1 MSGHS
6 KWSTIKRKKGAE
18 DAKRGKIFTR
28 IARDIA
34 QAARE
39 GGGDE
44 SSNPRLRIHLL
55 KARAANMPK
64 DNVERAIM
72 RGLGKLEGADYEE
85 ISYEGIGIDG
95 VAIVI
100 DVLTDNK
107 NRTLQQLKNMF
118 NKAGASLGS
127 AGSVLWQFD
136 RKGFIQLV
144 GDNLDFDEVFMVAA
158 EAGADDVVN
167 EDGDVVVYT
176 PREKLAAVEEALTK
190 ASYEIEESMLK
201 WEAKNQTEVAVG
213 AALQNLKLISDLEE
227 LDDVQS
233 VSSNLLVTD
242 DAIAAFETA

>member
-28 IARDIA
+28 VARDIA

-44 SSNPRLRIHLL
+44 NANPKLRIAIL
-55 KARAANMPK
+55 KARAVNMPK
-64 DNVERAIM
+64 ENIERAIA
-72 RGLGKLEGADYEE
+72 RGTGKLEGADYEE
-85 ISYEGIGIDG
+85 ITYEGIGIDG
-95 VAIVI
+95 VGIVI

-107 NRTLQQLKNMF
+107 NRTLAALKNAF
-118 NKAGASLGS
+118 NKGGGSMAS

-136 RKGFIQLV
+136 RVGYIELKGE
-144 GDNLDFDEVFMVAA
+144 NLDFDTIFMVAA

-167 EDGDVVVYT
+167 DDGTIIVYT
-176 PREKLAAVEEALTK
+176 PREKLSAVEHAL
-190 ASYEIEESMLK
+190 SSNQFEIEDSMMK
-201 WEAKNQTEVAVG
+201 WSAKNETEIDAEKV
-213 AALQNLKLISDLEE
+213 LQNLRLMNTIEE

-233 VSSNLLVTD
+233 VSSNMMITD